1 MLYSSIINGSVLNAS
16 ISNITLLNVSY
27 VNASSVNFSL
37 GTIDTLYSSIS
48 NISVLNVSVFNVP
61 NLNVSVLN
69 TSLTNVS
76 VLNSF
81 IANVDLLNVSTAMF
95 RDFNVVTANINR
107 IESTSLALTI
117 GRNLNADGLISIGSI
132 YSSNYLYG
140 NTNIASLKTNTIQG
154 DTLTIGSATSVTNIL
169 GTSLLSKPTINN
181 PITIGYTVLPTKGQ
195 IGYVQTNT
203 FSSVYSPGDSLS
215 CYAPIQYTNLPAGL
229 YAINYYMVG
238 VSPYWGAIALV
249 SGTIGAETTVPK
261 ESNYGVSMS
270 NQGGETTFSNSAMIR
285 VDGTM
290 SISIGYLSTVA
301 SPISGSIQATRI
313 A

>member
-1 MLYSSIINGSVLNAS
+1 MLNSFVA
-16 ISNITLLNVSY
+16 
-27 VNASSVNFSL
+27 NF
-37 GTIDTLYSSIS
+37 
-48 NISVLNVSVFNVP
+48 SVFNVP
-61 NLNVSVLN
+61 NINTYVLNASLANVSV
-69 TSLTNVS
+69 S
-76 VLNSF
+76 
-81 IANVDLLNVSTAMF
+81 NVDLLNVSTATF
-95 RDFNVVTANINR
+95 RDFTVATANINR

-117 GRNLNADGLISIGSI
+117 GRNLNAEGLISIGSI

-169 GTSLLSKPTINN
+169 GSSMISKPTINN
-181 PITIGYTVLPTKGQ
+181 PITIGYTVVPTKGQ

-203 FSSVYSPGDSLS
+203 FSSVYISGDSLS

-261 ESNYGVSMS
+261 ECNYGVSMS
-270 NQGGETTFSNSAMIR
+270 NHSGETTFSNSAMIR